1 MTKFQETA
9 AALGRIY
16 EVIDTPSEIDDGEL
30 TLFDNVSR
38 TDTETVTSNSPMMS
52 PKPGNQTHTGT
63 IDFEH
68 VDFGYSPSNV
78 FMKDINIHI
87 PGGSM
92 VAIVGPTGGPVN
104 PPWLTLSC
112 ASTTL

>member
-1 MTKFQETA
+1 MCIRDSLYVGQVSDPLSRSSYILTKFQETS

-16 EVIDTPSEIDDGEL
+16 EVIDTPSEIDKGNK
-30 TLFDNVSR
+30 TLG
-38 TDTETVTSNSPMMS
+38 DTT
-52 PKPGNQTHTGT
+52 THPGT

-68 VDFGYSPSNV
+68 VDFGYTPSNV

-92 VAIVGPTGGPVN
+92 VAIVGPTGAGKSTLVN
-104 PPWLTLSC
+104 LIRC
-112 ASTTL
+112 V